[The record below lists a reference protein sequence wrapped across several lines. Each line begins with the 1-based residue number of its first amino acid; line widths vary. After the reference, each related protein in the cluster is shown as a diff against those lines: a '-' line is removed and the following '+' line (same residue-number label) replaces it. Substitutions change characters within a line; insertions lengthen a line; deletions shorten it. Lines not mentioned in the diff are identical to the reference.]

1 MNKMKS
7 TLWVMMLGCALLPF
21 SMNGA
26 ARTEFNYKLKGCV
39 RESTDNVVCRVSMIH
54 RLNKSV
60 RYAPKS
66 KGAAMLSVVGSKGV
80 RSYNIDIQAPSGESG
95 LTSAVLDGNTPYD
108 VLWSFQ
114 GVPSH
119 LDKASV
125 FLDGA
130 NLGVVIIERDIDK
143 PGQNRRPR

>member
-1 MNKMKS
+1 MKS
-7 TLWVMMLGCALLPF
+7 TLWVMMLGCAFFPF

-26 ARTEFNYKLKGCV
+26 ARTEFEYKLKGCV

-54 RLNKSV
+54 RSGKSV

-66 KGAAMLSVVGSKGV
+66 NTAATLSVVGSHGV
-80 RSYNIDIQAPSGESG
+80 RSYRIDIQAPSGESG
-95 LTSAVLDGNTPYD
+95 LTSAILDGQTPYD

-119 LDKASV
+119 LNKATV
-125 FLDGA
+125 LLDGA
-130 NLGVVIIERDIDK
+130 KLGVVIIERDIDK